1 MRQIFESLREQI
13 KDNST
18 EVGTAKIIS
27 MHNARILINKAEH
40 KWESDHCAT
49 WKIKENDLFIQLH
62 GTCYLVDEVKYWKCC
77 PYCCKKL
84 KLEVR

>member
-18 EVGTAKIIS
+18 DVGSTKIIT
-27 MHNARILINKAEH
+27 MHNARTLVNKAEH
-40 KWESDHCAT
+40 KWESDYCTT
-49 WKIKENDLFIQLH
+49 WKIKENDLFMQIH